1 MADARS
7 RIAVGSDHAGFKMKA
22 AIKRALDELGY
33 EAVDFGTDSEE
44 STDYPEYA
52 HAVSEAV
59 ASGQVQRGVLAC
71 GSGIGMSMSVNRHRG
86 VRAALV
92 WNEEL
97 AEMARRHNDANI
109 LVLPGRYIDEDVAI
123 EALKRFLDTSFEGG
137 RHGRR
142 VAKIDGG
149 TE

>member
-22 AIKRALDELGY
+22 AIKRTLDELGY

-44 STDYPEYA
+44 SADYPDYA

-71 GSGIGMSMSVNRHRG
+71 GSGIGMSMSANRHRG

-123 EALKRFLDTSFEGG
+123 EALRRFLDTSFEGG

>member
-71 GSGIGMSMSVNRHRG
+71 GSGIGMSMSANRHRG

-92 WNEEL
+92 WSEEL